1 MKLWI
6 SWWNAVVL
14 LRPAC
19 SRLKTF
25 MWFVTCIAG
34 FATRCDLLGV
44 TSMIRSLGLDSRYY
58 NNLLNCF
65 HSKGIKLNRMNQL
78 WVQVVLK
85 LFPDPVKVNGRLVL
99 VGDGIKI
106 PKQGKKMPGVKS
118 LHQESESNTKAEFIM
133 GHSFQAVSILMQADL
148 SVLAVPL
155 AMRIHE
161 GIVTS
166 NRDRRTLLDK
176 MIILLDMLN
185 IGPPYYFVADAYYA
199 NRKTVGGVIKSG
211 NHLISR
217 AKSNAV
223 AYESPKKNE
232 CKKLGRKKTYGKKI
246 KLKMLFNKNDK
257 FEMIDSPVYGE
268 KNVNIQC
275 QVFDLLWRPIG
286 ATVRFV
292 LVIHPARGHCIL
304 MSTDL
309 SLSATDIIHLYGL
322 RFKIE
327 YTFKQSVRV
336 VGAFSYHFWMK
347 TMTPI
352 KRRGGNQHIHKKS
365 KKYREAV
372 ERKIHAYHVFVLA
385 GAISQ
390 GLLQYLATV
399 HPKQVWNA
407 FGSWLR
413 TVRPGVPPSEF
424 VVAIALRQSLPE
436 FLLVNSKD
444 NNLAKFIVDRQDL
457 DRSILYGVAA

>member
-1 MKLWI
+1 MKLWTF
-6 SWWNAVVL
+6 WWNAVVL

-19 SRLKTF
+19 SRLKSF
-25 MWFVTCIAG
+25 IWFATCVAG
-34 FATRCDLLGV
+34 FTTRCELLGV

-58 NNLLNCF
+58 NNLLNSF
-65 HSKGIKLNRMNQL
+65 HSSGIKLDKMNQL

-85 LFPDPVKVNGRLVL
+85 LFPDPVMINGRLIL

-118 LHQESESNTKAEFIM
+118 LHQESESNTKAEYIM
-133 GHSFQAVSILMQADL
+133 GHSFQAVSMLMQSNL
-148 SVLAVPL
+148 SVVAVPL

-166 NRDRRTLLDK
+166 NRDRQTLLDR
-176 MIILLDMLN
+176 MILLLDMLH
-185 IGPPYYFVADAYYA
+185 ISRPFYFVADAYYA
-199 NRKTVGGVIKSG
+199 NKKTVVGVIKNG
-211 NHLISR
+211 NHLVSR

-223 AYESPKKNE
+223 AYETPKKNE
-232 CKKLGRKKTYGKKI
+232 GKQVGRKKIYGKKI
-246 KLKMLFNKNDK
+246 KLKTLFKKSQK
-257 FEMIDSPVYGE
+257 FETINSPVYGE

-275 QVFDLLWRPIG
+275 QLFDLLWRPIG
-286 ATVRFV
+286 RTVRFV
-292 LVIHPARGHCIL
+292 LVIHPSRGHCIL

-309 SLSATDIIHLYGL
+309 SLSASDIINLYGL

-347 TMTPI
+347 AMSPI
-352 KRRGGNQHIHKKS
+352 KRRSGNQHIHKKT

-372 ERKIHAYHVFVLA
+372 KRKIHAYHVFVLA

-399 HPKQVWNA
+399 HPKQVWKA

-413 TVRPGVPPSEF
+413 TIRPGVPPSEF
-424 VVAIALRQSLPE
+424 VVAIALRQSFPE

-457 DRSILYGVAA
+457 DRSILYGAAA